1 MGRNSFGLL
10 SIYFHFYF
18 YKFRFVLFAKHS
30 MDNLT
35 DLIQILVP
43 AGLVL
48 YAVFLVVRSFL
59 QKQFEA
65 QMVGLKMK
73 TNDTILP
80 IRLQAY
86 ERICL
91 LLERV
96 SPNNMLLRLSDPNIS
111 AFDFQQILLAEIR
124 EELNHNLSQQVY
136 MSDEA
141 WNRVRATLNMII
153 TVIQESAQEMTAE
166 KSSIDL
172 SQSIFN
178 KMMKLDTDPVGDA
191 LTFVKSEIRQMF

>member
-1 MGRNSFGLL
+1 YGLRL
-10 SIYFHFYF
+10 VYDYFHFYF
-18 YKFRFVLFAKHS
+18 YKSSFVLRSKPT

-48 YAVFLVVRSFL
+48 YVVFLVVRSFL
-59 QKQFEA
+59 QKQFDA
-65 QMVGLKMK
+65 QLVGLRMK
-73 TNDTILP
+73 ATDTLLP

-111 AFDFQQILLAEIR
+111 AFDFQQILLVEIR

-141 WNRVRATLNMII
+141 WNKVRATLNLII
-153 TVIQESAQEMTAE
+153 SIIQDSSQEMTNE

-172 SQSIFN
+172 AQKIFD
-178 KMMKLDTDPVGDA
+178 KMMKLDSDPVGDT
-191 LTFVKSEIRQMF
+191 LTFVKNEIRQIF

>member
-1 MGRNSFGLL
+1 
-10 SIYFHFYF
+10 
-18 YKFRFVLFAKHS
+18 

-48 YAVFLVVRSFL
+48 YVVFLVVRSFL
-59 QKQFEA
+59 QKQFDA
-65 QMVGLKMK
+65 QLVGLRMK
-73 TNDTILP
+73 ATDTLLP

-111 AFDFQQILLAEIR
+111 AFDFQQILLVEIR

-141 WNRVRATLNMII
+141 WNKVRATLNLII
-153 TVIQESAQEMTAE
+153 SIIQDSSQEMTNE

-172 SQSIFN
+172 AQKIFD
-178 KMMKLDTDPVGDA
+178 KMMKLDSDPVGDT
-191 LTFVKSEIRQMF
+191 LTFVKNEIRQIF

>member
-1 MGRNSFGLL
+1 
-10 SIYFHFYF
+10 
-18 YKFRFVLFAKHS
+18 
-30 MDNLT
+30 
-35 DLIQILVP
+35 
-43 AGLVL
+43 
-48 YAVFLVVRSFL
+48 
-59 QKQFEA
+59 
-65 QMVGLKMK
+65 
-73 TNDTILP
+73 
-80 IRLQAY
+80 
-86 ERICL
+86 
-91 LLERV
+91 LLESV

>member
-1 MGRNSFGLL
+1 
-10 SIYFHFYF
+10 
-18 YKFRFVLFAKHS
+18 

-59 QKQFEA
+59 QKQFDA
-65 QMVGLKMK
+65 QLVSMRMK
-73 TNDTILP
+73 TTDTILP

-86 ERICL
+86 ERVCL

-96 SPNNMLLRLSDPNIS
+96 SPNNMLLRLSDPSIS

-141 WNRVRATLNMII
+141 WNKVRATVNII
-153 TVIQESAQEMTAE
+153 IAVIQESAQEMTYE

-172 SQSIFN
+172 AQKIFD
-178 KMMKLDTDPVGDA
+178 KMMKLDADPVGDT
-191 LTFVKSEIRQMF
+191 LVFVKNEIRQIF

>member
-1 MGRNSFGLL
+1 
-10 SIYFHFYF
+10 
-18 YKFRFVLFAKHS
+18 

-48 YAVFLVVRSFL
+48 YAMFLVVRSFL

-65 QMVGLKMK
+65 QMVSLKMK
-73 TNDTILP
+73 TTDTVLP

-86 ERICL
+86 ERVCL

-96 SPNNMLLRLSDPNIS
+96 SPNNMLLRLTDPAIS
-111 AFDFQQILLAEIR
+111 AFDFQEILLTEIR
-124 EELNHNLSQQVY
+124 EELNHNLSQQLY
-136 MSDEA
+136 MSDVA
-141 WNRVRATLNMII
+141 WNKVRSTVNVII
-153 TVIQESAQEMTAE
+153 AVIQDASQEMTAD

-172 SQSIFN
+172 AQNIFD
-178 KMMKLDTDPVGDA
+178 KMMKLDADPVGDT
-191 LTFVKSEIRQMF
+191 LTFVKNEIRQIF

>member
-1 MGRNSFGLL
+1 
-10 SIYFHFYF
+10 
-18 YKFRFVLFAKHS
+18 